1 MRIRPFLL
9 ALVAVAAGACATP
22 SDPAAPSAATTA
34 TTAAAATTAAT
45 PTRTSPAQDPPPP
58 GIIAAARR
66 QPAPALRVTAF
77 DGSTVTLDQFRGRP
91 AVVSFFESWCPIC
104 QAEQPDLS
112 KVARE
117 FAGRA
122 GFVGVSNH
130 DTVAAGRAYAR
141 RFDVPYPMAND
152 ASGKTWARWRVPYQP
167 VTVVVDKQGR
177 IAERFDGGTTGGTL
191 RAALAYLAAE

>member
-1 MRIRPFLL
+1 MRVRPFLL
-9 ALVAVAAGACATP
+9 ALVAMAAGACASP
-22 SDPAAPSAATTA
+22 SDPPAATTA
-34 TTAAAATTAAT
+34 TTAAAAA
-45 PTRTSPAQDPPPP
+45 SPAAPARTGPAPEPPPP

-91 AVVSFFESWCPIC
+91 AVVSFFESWCPTC

-112 KVARE
+112 KVAKE

-122 GFVGVSNH
+122 GFVGVSYH

-191 RAALAYLAAE
+191 RAALSYLAGE

>member
-1 MRIRPFLL
+1 MRIRPLLL
-9 ALVAVAAGACATP
+9 ALVAMAAGACASP
-22 SDPAAPSAATTA
+22 SDPAAPPAATTA
-34 TTAAAATTAAT
+34 TTAAASPAA
-45 PTRTSPAQDPPPP
+45 PARTSPAQDPPP

-112 KVARE
+112 KVAKE

-141 RFDVPYPMAND
+141 RFDVPYPLAND
-152 ASGKTWARWRVPYQP
+152 ASGRTWARWRVPYQP

-191 RAALAYLAAE
+191 RAALSYLTRE

>member
-1 MRIRPFLL
+1 MRTRLLLL

-22 SDPAAPSAATTA
+22 SDPAAPPAATTA
-34 TTAAAATTAAT
+34 TTAAAT
-45 PTRTSPAQDPPPP
+45 PARTSPAQDPPPP
-58 GIIAAARR
+58 GIIAATRR

-77 DGSTVTLDQFRGRP
+77 DGGTVTLDQFRGRP

-117 FAGRA
+117 LTGRA
-122 GFVGVSNH
+122 GFVGVSYH

-167 VTVVVDKQGR
+167 VTVVVDQQGR

-191 RAALAYLAAE
+191 RAALTYLAGE

>member
-1 MRIRPFLL
+1 MRW
-9 ALVAVAAGACATP
+9 ALTP
-22 SDPAAPSAATTA
+22 SASAATTA
-34 TTAAAATTAAT
+34 TTAAAAAPA
-45 PTRTSPAQDPPPP
+45 RTGPAQDPPPPP

-77 DGSTVTLDQFRGRP
+77 DGKTVTLDQFRGRP

-112 KVARE
+112 KVAKE

-191 RAALAYLAAE
+191 RAALTYLAHE